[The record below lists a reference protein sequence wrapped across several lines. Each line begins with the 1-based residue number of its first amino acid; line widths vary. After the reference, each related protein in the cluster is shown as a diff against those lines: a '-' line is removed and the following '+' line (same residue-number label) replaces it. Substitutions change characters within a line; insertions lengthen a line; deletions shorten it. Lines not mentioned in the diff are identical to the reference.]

1 MKDFDLKPIN
11 QRKRSLSGMK
21 EILFSLLLEIIPNKR
36 FKRVITMKRN
46 FFRLLLMVTVAA
58 LAGRPFLAQARFKF
72 QISAPPDWSM
82 RERVRTCP
90 FDLLISSVSGKTFF
104 DLVLQHLLTLFSLTG
119 LLKLV
124 GQKAVSE
131 VIDEGPLYKI
141 FALQ

>member
-58 LAGRPFLAQARFKF
+58 LAGRPFLAQARFNF

-90 FDLLISSVSGKTFF
+90 FDLLISSVSGKTF
-104 DLVLQHLLTLFSLTG
+104 L
-119 LLKLV
+119 
-124 GQKAVSE
+124 
-131 VIDEGPLYKI
+131 I
-141 FALQ
+141 